1 MRLTHVIIYTMPT
14 SVQKAS
20 VLAQTLQWFVHST
33 LIPGEMGPA
42 IWWLSNRTTVELLEL
57 VEWHKLAITNGNR
70 VGLMKA
76 ILVHYF
82 PKKMACESTTCV
94 QTN

>member
-1 MRLTHVIIYTMPT
+1 MQQ
-14 SVQKAS
+14 SVHKAS
-20 VLAQTLQWFVHST
+20 VLAQTLEWFVKST

-42 IWWLSNRTTVELLEL
+42 IWWLSNRTTVELMEL
-57 VEWHKLAITNGNR
+57 VECHHLNVRDGSH

-82 PKKMACESTTCV
+82 PQPIVKDTVRV
-94 QTN
+94 QTD